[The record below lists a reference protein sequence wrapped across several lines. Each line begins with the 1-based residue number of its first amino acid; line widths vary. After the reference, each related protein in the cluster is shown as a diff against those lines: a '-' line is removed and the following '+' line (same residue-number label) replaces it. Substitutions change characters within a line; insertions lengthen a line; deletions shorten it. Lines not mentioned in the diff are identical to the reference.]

1 MNIKELCDLVDAR
14 PGLSHYE
21 YTLRRYAMDL
31 LENHILNNGL
41 NIWDDM
47 ENLSQITE
55 ADLLDGSGNWF
66 EYSRHGNALIWLQD
80 ISMRLFG
87 KKTYEGNPEDLVL
100 CQALMLSRAAAYLIS
115 CINMFDTQKSCGD
128 VCLKFIELSGHSITE
143 SCPAIVV
150 FQADN

>member
-66 EYSRHGNALIWLQD
+66 EYSRHGNALIWMQD

-87 KKTYEGNPEDLVL
+87 KD
-100 CQALMLSRAAAYLIS
+100 I
-115 CINMFDTQKSCGD
+115 
-128 VCLKFIELSGHSITE
+128 
-143 SCPAIVV
+143 
-150 FQADN
+150 

>member
-1 MNIKELCDLVDAR
+1 MMIKDLRNAVDVR
-14 PGLSHYE
+14 PGMSSYE
-21 YTLRRYAMDL
+21 RVLRRYIMDL

-41 NIWDDM
+41 TIWDDM

-55 ADLLDGSGNWF
+55 ADLLDGSDNWF
-66 EYSRHGNALIWLQD
+66 EYSRHGNALVWSQD

-87 KKTYEGNPEDLVL
+87 KKTYDGNPEDLVV
-100 CQALMLSRAAAYLIS
+100 CQALMLSRAAAYLVS
-115 CINMFDTQKSCGD
+115 CINMFDAQKGCGD
-128 VCLKFIELSGHSITE
+128 ICLKFIELSGCSIAK

>member
-1 MNIKELCDLVDAR
+1 MIKDLRNAVDVR
-14 PGLSHYE
+14 PGMSSYE
-21 YTLRRYAMDL
+21 RVLRRYIMDL

-41 NIWDDM
+41 TIWDDM

-55 ADLLDGSGNWF
+55 ADLLDGSDNWF
-66 EYSRHGNALIWLQD
+66 EYSRHGNALVWSQD

-87 KKTYEGNPEDLVL
+87 KKTYDGNPEDLVV
-100 CQALMLSRAAAYLIS
+100 CQALMLSRAAAYLVS
-115 CINMFDTQKSCGD
+115 CINMFDAQKGCGD
-128 VCLKFIELSGHSITE
+128 ICLKFIELSGCGIAK

>member
-1 MNIKELCDLVDAR
+1 MMIKDLRNAVDVR
-14 PGLSHYE
+14 PGMSSYE
-21 YTLRRYAMDL
+21 RVLRRYIMDL

-41 NIWDDM
+41 TIWDDM

-55 ADLLDGSGNWF
+55 ADLLDGADNWF
-66 EYSRHGNALIWLQD
+66 EYSRHGNALVWSQD

-87 KKTYEGNPEDLVL
+87 KKTYDGNPEDLVV
-100 CQALMLSRAAAYLIS
+100 CQALMLSRAAAYLVS
-115 CINMFDTQKSCGD
+115 CINMFDAQKGCGNI
-128 VCLKFIELSGHSITE
+128 CLKFIELSGCSIAK

>member
-1 MNIKELCDLVDAR
+1 MMIKDLRNAVDVR
-14 PGLSHYE
+14 PGMSSYE
-21 YTLRRYAMDL
+21 RVLRRYIMDL

-41 NIWDDM
+41 TIWDNM

-66 EYSRHGNALIWLQD
+66 EYSRHGNALVWSQD

-87 KKTYEGNPEDLVL
+87 KKTYDGNPEDLVV
-100 CQALMLSRAAAYLIS
+100 CQALMLSRAAAYLVS
-115 CINMFDTQKSCGD
+115 CVNMFDAQKGCGD
-128 VCLKFIELSGHSITE
+128 ICLKFIELSGHSIAE

>member
-1 MNIKELCDLVDAR
+1 MMIKDLRNAVDVR
-14 PGLSHYE
+14 PGMSSYE
-21 YTLRRYAMDL
+21 RVLRRYIMDL

-41 NIWDDM
+41 TIWDDM
-47 ENLSQITE
+47 ENLSHVTE

-66 EYSRHGNALIWLQD
+66 EYSRHGNALVWSQD

-87 KKTYEGNPEDLVL
+87 KKTYDGNPEDLVV

-128 VCLKFIELSGHSITE
+128 VCLKFIELSGCSITK
-143 SCPAIVV
+143 SCPAVVV

>member
-1 MNIKELCDLVDAR
+1 MMIKDLRNAVDVR
-14 PGLSHYE
+14 PGMSSYE
-21 YTLRRYAMDL
+21 RVLRRYIMDL

-41 NIWDDM
+41 TIWDDM
-47 ENLSQITE
+47 ENLSHVTE

-66 EYSRHGNALIWLQD
+66 EYSRHGNALVWSQD

-87 KKTYEGNPEDLVL
+87 KKTYDGNPEDLVV
-100 CQALMLSRAAAYLIS
+100 CQALMLSRAAAYLVS
-115 CINMFDTQKSCGD
+115 CINMFDAQKGCGD
-128 VCLKFIELSGHSITE
+128 ICLKFIELSGHSIAE

>member
-1 MNIKELCDLVDAR
+1 MMIKDLRNAVDVR
-14 PGLSHYE
+14 PGMSSYE
-21 YTLRRYAMDL
+21 RVLRRYIMDL

-41 NIWDDM
+41 TIWDDM
-47 ENLSQITE
+47 ENLSHVTE

-66 EYSRHGNALIWLQD
+66 EYSRHGNALVWSQD

-128 VCLKFIELSGHSITE
+128 VCLKFIELSGCSITK
-143 SCPAIVV
+143 SCPAVVV

>member
-1 MNIKELCDLVDAR
+1 MMIKDLRNAVDVR
-14 PGLSHYE
+14 PGMSSYE
-21 YTLRRYAMDL
+21 RVLRRYIMDL

-41 NIWDDM
+41 TIWDDM

-66 EYSRHGNALIWLQD
+66 EYSRHGNALVWSQD

-87 KKTYEGNPEDLVL
+87 KKTYDGNPEDLVV
-100 CQALMLSRAAAYLIS
+100 CQALMLSRAAAYLVS
-115 CINMFDTQKSCGD
+115 CVNMFDAQKGCGD
-128 VCLKFIELSGHSITE
+128 ICLKFIELSGHSIAE

>member
-1 MNIKELCDLVDAR
+1 MMIKDLRNAVDVR
-14 PGLSHYE
+14 PGMSSYE
-21 YTLRRYAMDL
+21 RVLRRYIMDL

-41 NIWDDM
+41 TIWDDM

-55 ADLLDGSGNWF
+55 ADLLDGSDNWF
-66 EYSRHGNALIWLQD
+66 EYSRHGNALVWSQD

-87 KKTYEGNPEDLVL
+87 KKTYDGNPEDLVV

-115 CINMFDTQKSCGD
+115 CINMFDAQKGCGD
-128 VCLKFIELSGHSITE
+128 ICLKFIELSGCGIAK

>member
-1 MNIKELCDLVDAR
+1 MMIKDLRNAVDVR
-14 PGLSHYE
+14 PGMSSYE
-21 YTLRRYAMDL
+21 RVLRRYIMDL

-41 NIWDDM
+41 TIWDDM
-47 ENLSQITE
+47 ENLSHVTE

-87 KKTYEGNPEDLVL
+87 KKTYEGNPEDLVV

-128 VCLKFIELSGHSITE
+128 VCLKFIELSGCSITK
-143 SCPAIVV
+143 SCPAVVV